1 MKTTVHVYYNI
12 LYILTVYL
20 LMLKSLYYVQQ
31 GCGTGSGAEN
41 FMLLIRCQCKMLRS
55 KEFFVVDLFYFMKKN
70 VFVLF
75 FIYLIYSTV
84 QEDPDPAFKFPERR
98 KGIRSKM
105 NQL

>member
-1 MKTTVHVYYNI
+1 MKTTVHVYSNI

-31 GCGTGSGAEN
+31 GCGTGSGAET
-41 FMLLIRCQCKMLRS
+41 FMLLIRCQCKMFRS
-55 KEFFVVDLFYFMKKN
+55 KEFFVVDLFHFMKKN

-75 FIYLIYSTV
+75 LYILSTV